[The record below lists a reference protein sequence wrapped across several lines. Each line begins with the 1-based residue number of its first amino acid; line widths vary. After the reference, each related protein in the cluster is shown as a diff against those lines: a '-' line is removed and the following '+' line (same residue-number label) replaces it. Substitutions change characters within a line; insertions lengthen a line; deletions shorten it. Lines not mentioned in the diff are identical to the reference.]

1 MNRFKL
7 DPSDIF
13 CLGASISMCIL
24 SSGITYSLIR
34 GSELQVEAVD
44 TKLTLTGKINKTKQL
59 TQELQQVSQ
68 ELEKTNVAPKE
79 LSIIKEELEA
89 TEVEI
94 EDLESEI
101 IQDSVPRISEIS
113 HEENPSHN

>member
-1 MNRFKL
+1 MNKL
-7 DPSDIF
+7 KLAPSEIF
-13 CLGASISMCIL
+13 WLGASISMCIL

-44 TKLTLTGKINKTKQL
+44 TKLTLTGEINKTKQL

-68 ELEKTNVAPKE
+68 ELEKANVAPKE

-89 TEVEI
+89 TEVEL

-101 IQDSVPRISEIS
+101 IQNSVPRLQEITDG
-113 HEENPSHN
+113 EKTDID

>member
-1 MNRFKL
+1 
-7 DPSDIF
+7 
-13 CLGASISMCIL
+13 MCIL
-24 SSGITYSLIR
+24 SLGITYSLIR

-68 ELEKTNVAPKE
+68 ELKKTNVAPKE
-79 LSIIKEELEA
+79 LSIIQEELEA
-89 TEVEI
+89 TEVEL

-101 IQDSVPRISEIS
+101 IQNSVPKISEIS
-113 HEENPSHN
+113 DEGNPSQN

>member
-1 MNRFKL
+1 MNKFKL
-7 DPSDIF
+7 APSEIF
-13 CLGASISMCIL
+13 WLGASISMCIL

-113 HEENPSHN
+113 DEGNYHHN